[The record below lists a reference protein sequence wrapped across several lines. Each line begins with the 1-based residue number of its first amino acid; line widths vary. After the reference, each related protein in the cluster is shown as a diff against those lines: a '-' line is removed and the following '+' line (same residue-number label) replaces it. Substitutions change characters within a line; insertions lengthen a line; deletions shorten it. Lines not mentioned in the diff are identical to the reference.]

1 MRRMSPLV
9 RATSMRGF
17 GAALAMAVAL
27 AGGAALG
34 TAATSTA
41 AMAQQPEVKASR
53 GFARVYQP
61 LADIANSDAG
71 DFAAAKAQL
80 PGAIAAA
87 ETADDRYLAGSLTFV
102 LGNKLQEVALQ
113 RQGLELMLAS
123 GKATP
128 AAAAEINYFLGDW
141 AFEAKDWAK
150 ARGHLQAAVA
160 GGYQGA
166 NLEGLMAESYFQG
179 GQADQGLAYLESV
192 IDQRSGAGQEVPE
205 GWIRRGLMVAYEA
218 RNVEQAGKWSA
229 MLVGRNPTAEN
240 WLQTLQVVD
249 ALHTLDSQAR
259 LDLLRLMALT
269 NSLGDRRNFVNY
281 IEAADPRIMA
291 TEVGRVL
298 DAGVRAGVFS
308 SSDQFYAD
316 VKRVVDERAPGER
329 ADAASYAR
337 EARSAS
343 SGRPAQNAGELFLAL
358 QSFAEAEEM
367 FALALEKGGIDRDA
381 VLTRL
386 GMAQVQ
392 QGKLN
397 EARATFG
404 QVSGNRTAV
413 ARMWAAYA
421 ESRA

>member
-1 MRRMSPLV
+1 MRRMSPLA
-9 RATSMRGF
+9 RSTSLRGF
-17 GAALAMAVAL
+17 AAALAMAVAL
-27 AGGAALG
+27 AGGGVLG

-61 LADIANSDAG
+61 LADIANSEAG

-80 PGAIAAA
+80 PAAIAAV
-87 ETADDRYLAGSLTFV
+87 ETADDRYLAGNLTFV

-128 AAAAEINYFLGDW
+128 AAAAEINYFLGEW
-141 AFEAKDWAK
+141 AFEAREWSK
-150 ARGHLQAAVA
+150 ARNHFQAALA
-160 GGYQGA
+160 GGYQGG
-166 NLEGLMAESYFQG
+166 NLEGMMAESYFQG
-179 GQADQGLAYLESV
+179 GEADQGLAYLESR
-192 IDQRSGAGQEVPE
+192 IEQRVRAGQEVPE
-205 GWIRRGLMVAYEA
+205 GWLRRGLLVAYEA

-240 WLQTLQVVD
+240 WLQTFQVVD
-249 ALHTLDSQAR
+249 ALHTFDPQAR
-259 LDLLRLMALT
+259 LDLLRLLALT

-308 SSDQFYAD
+308 STDEYYAD
-316 VKRVVDERAPGER
+316 VKRMVDERAPGER
-329 ADAASYAR
+329 ADAAGYAR

-404 QVSGNRTAV
+404 QVSGARTAV